1 METSAPQSQMTALL
15 SNEVLA
21 RVERLRINSRHRF
34 TNRTRGEHLYGKGGS
49 SNEFS
54 DYRDYV
60 EGDDVRYVDWN
71 IFSRLHRPYLKLYHH
86 EEEMH
91 IVMLVDASSSMLFED
106 KLLRAKQLAAAF
118 AVMGLFSTE
127 RVSCYAF
134 TGIDGDMPILPPCAG
149 RGSMSKV
156 FRFLEDIEGGGDA
169 PLEVGITNLLKRHRG
184 RGVVVLL
191 SDFLTYKDLTPAL
204 NRLFSKGLEIF
215 AVQILGPR
223 ETDPD
228 ISSDLRL
235 VDCEVGGT
243 LDVSAVGD
251 LLSIYHEYLLAYAR
265 NLELMCQQ
273 RSGKFVSIG
282 STDSIAHVMF
292 DLLRRKGWVV

>member
-1 METSAPQSQMTALL
+1 METSRTKSQMTTLL

-21 RVERLRINSRHRF
+21 RVERLRIQSRHRF
-34 TNRTRGEHLYGKGGS
+34 TNRSRGEHLFGKGGS

-60 EGDDVRYVDWN
+60 EGDDIRYIDWN
-71 IFSRLHRPYLKLYHH
+71 IFSRLQRPYMKLYHH

-91 IVMLVDASSSMLFED
+91 VVMLVDASSSMLFED
-106 KLLRAKQLAAAF
+106 KLLRAKQLAACF
-118 AVMGLFSTE
+118 AVMGLFNTE
-127 RVSCYAF
+127 RVSVHAF
-134 TGIDGDMPILPPCAG
+134 TGIEGKVPILPPCAG
-149 RGSMSKV
+149 RGSMNKV
-156 FRFLEDIEGGGDA
+156 FRFLEEIDGGGDA
-169 PLEVGITNLLKRHRG
+169 PLESGIETLLKRHRG

-191 SDFLTYKDLTPAL
+191 SDFLTYKDLKPAL

-215 AVQILGPR
+215 AVQVLGPT

-228 ISSDLRL
+228 ISQDLRL
-235 VDCEVGGT
+235 VDCEMGNT

-251 LLSIYHEYLLAYAR
+251 LLSIYQEYLLAYAR

-273 RSGKFVSIG
+273 RSGSFVSIG
-282 STDSIAHVMF
+282 SQDSIEHVMF
-292 DLLRRKGWVV
+292 DLLRRKGWVM